1 MRPAPRT
8 VQLTVAAAVLTAGL
22 ASCGNDDD
30 PADSASPSTSSSA
43 ETEATPAATPSVSAA
58 PDAGGPA
65 VTLDRNADLRTDQLA
80 VGPQEAI
87 DTATSE
93 VGPGGIVHAIE
104 VDWSRRHSTWT
115 WEVKVLKDGTDH
127 EVEIDASTGEVVDRE
142 QERTND
148 TEKSIDPDTPLPF
161 AEALRLATDQ
171 VDGPLKGWKL
181 EWDDGRREYQFD
193 IADPSRS
200 GDDTEVTVDVA
211 TKRVTVD

>member
-22 ASCGNDDD
+22 TACGNDDD
-30 PADSASPSTSSSA
+30 PADASPSTSSSA
-43 ETEATPAATPSVSAA
+43 ETEATPPATPSVSAT
-58 PDAGGPA
+58 PDAGGAPA
-65 VTLDRNADLRTDQLA
+65 ALDRSADLRTDQLA
-80 VGPQEAI
+80 VGPKEAI
-87 DTATSE
+87 DTATKE

-115 WEVKVLKDGTDH
+115 WEVNVLKDGTDH
-127 EVEIDASTGEVVDRE
+127 EVEIDANTGQVVNRE

-148 TEKSIDPDTPLPF
+148 SEEPIDPETPLPF
-161 AEALRLATDQ
+161 ADALRLATDQ
-171 VDGPLKGWKL
+171 VDGPLKAWKL

-193 IADPSRS
+193 IADPSRP
-200 GDDTEVTVDVA
+200 DDETEVTVDVE

>member
-1 MRPAPRT
+1 MRPVPRI

-22 ASCGNDDD
+22 TACGNDDD
-30 PADSASPSTSSSA
+30 ATDDASPSTPSSA
-43 ETEATPAATPSVSAA
+43 GTETAPPATPSVSAA
-58 PDAGGPA
+58 PDAGAP
-65 VTLDRNADLRTDQLA
+65 LDRSADLRTDQLA
-80 VGPQEAI
+80 VGPKEAMA
-87 DTATSE
+87 TATAE

-115 WEVKVLKDGTDH
+115 WEVKVLKDSTDH
-127 EVEIDASTGEVVDRE
+127 EVEIDANTGRVVDRE

-148 TEKSIDPDTPLPF
+148 TEKPIDPDTPLPF
-161 AEALRLATDQ
+161 ADALRLATDQ

-200 GDDTEVTVDVA
+200 DDDTEVTVDVA